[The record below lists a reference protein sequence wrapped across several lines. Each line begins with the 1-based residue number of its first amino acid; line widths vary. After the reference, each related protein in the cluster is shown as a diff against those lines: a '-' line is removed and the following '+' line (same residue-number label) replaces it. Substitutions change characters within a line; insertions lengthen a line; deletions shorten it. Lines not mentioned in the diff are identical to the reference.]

1 MNQSQKEKYPLKIS
15 FKEEFKKYHI
25 NTQKNIK
32 INDIQK
38 GGLDK
43 FDIGIYFIKLIKN
56 LFGTEIQSDII
67 TETINKLSNLI
78 FQTSNIIM
86 ILMVSGIIY
95 GKIYKKITLKHLQT
109 TLSAY
114 LFFLIYAQLK
124 PKNSNQ
130 KPSELFLKF
139 FEIIN
144 SMLVKLRQQTIG
156 YSPQERIDQLQQKL
170 EALPSTTSPKNSP
183 SREKIEEKIQQEK
196 LALRQHR
203 KLSKIWLKIKFGLK
217 KKIKLKGGKY
227 KSYKTKIPKIK
238 SYKKK
243 SQKYQKYKYNPNN
256 LNNQNGGS
264 KDIYIIFET
273 SFKFLISTLGIL
285 KNELLD
291 ILMITVHSSIKLI
304 QGGQDPIKV
313 LKNWIKN
320 IFIPCL
326 LGLII
331 FVLFHTSEGKE
342 FRDQSYQNLKQK
354 LGYQDYH

>member
-1 MNQSQKEKYPLKIS
+1 
-15 FKEEFKKYHI
+15 
-25 NTQKNIK
+25 
-32 INDIQK
+32 
-38 GGLDK
+38 
-43 FDIGIYFIKLIKN
+43 
-56 LFGTEIQSDII
+56 
-67 TETINKLSNLI
+67 
-78 FQTSNIIM
+78 
-86 ILMVSGIIY
+86 
-95 GKIYKKITLKHLQT
+95 KIYKKITLKHLQT

-130 KPSELFLKF
+130 EPSQLFLKF

-170 EALPSTTSPKNSP
+170 KILPTTTSPK

-203 KLSKIWLKIKFGLK
+203 KLSKVWLKIKYGLR

-243 SQKYQKYKYNPNN
+243 SQKNQKDKYNPIN

-264 KDIYIIFET
+264 NNIYIIFET
-273 SFKFLISTLGIL
+273 SFKFLVSTLGIL

-291 ILMITVHSSIKLI
+291 ILIISVQTCLKLI

-313 LKNWIKN
+313 LKNWIGN

-326 LGLII
+326 LGLILY
-331 FVLFHTSEGKE
+331 VLFHTSEGKE
-342 FRDQSYQNLKQK
+342 FRTQS
-354 LGYQDYH
+354 